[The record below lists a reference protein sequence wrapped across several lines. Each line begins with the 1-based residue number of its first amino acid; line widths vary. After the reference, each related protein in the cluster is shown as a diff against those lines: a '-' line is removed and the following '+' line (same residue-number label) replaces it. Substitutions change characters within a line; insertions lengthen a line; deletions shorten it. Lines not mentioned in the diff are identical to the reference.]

1 MPPQQVAN
9 IVFGAIREERFYI
22 LTHPAWKSA
31 IQIRMEDMLQERN
44 PTLPESLTKAV
55 QSLSSRESE

>member
-1 MPPQQVAN
+1 MPPQQVADS
-9 IVFGAIREERFYI
+9 VLRAIGEERLYI
-22 LTHPAWKSA
+22 LTHPQWKSA